1 MRKPNLV
8 PLSQLPTWTYVGLPR
23 DLYTLAAALT
33 LAGLENQWIRLS
45 ARTQR
50 AVIGR
55 PFFGKRR
62 FGLFGGQFRTVRVV
76 CFGLD
81 YETRDVTPR
90 VFESYSVLP

>member
-1 MRKPNLV
+1 MRKPV
-8 PLSQLPTWTYVGLPR
+8 IVSVSQLPEWTYVGLPR

-33 LAGLENQWIRLS
+33 LVGLENRWIRLS

-55 PFFGKRR
+55 AFFGKRR
-62 FGLFGGQFRTVRVV
+62 FGLFRGQFRSIRVV

-81 YETRDVTPR
+81 YETRDVTPQI
-90 VFESYSVLP
+90 FESFAVPP